1 MTFSITVNN
10 IDLTHFFIKICMY
23 TMGAILLL
31 CIDDATVRLLRCV
44 CLLLAITFGI

>member
-10 IDLTHFFIKICMY
+10 IDLTHFFINSC
-23 TMGAILLL
+23 MGAILLL